1 MKMQKRAVPFLAM
14 QFNDPIP
21 NNDFWTALSFGI
33 VFSVSGIALYNTGM

>member
-1 MKMQKRAVPFLAM
+1 MKMQKRTVPFLAV

-33 VFSVSGIALYNTGM
+33 VFSVSGIYSYHTGM